1 MELIA
6 HRGSS
11 FDAPENSLE
20 AFLLAIDEGAQR
32 LELDIQV
39 SRDNIPFVCHDEST
53 GRVADRDILIRD
65 SDAATL
71 DTLTLSNGETLLR
84 FSTLCEAVSGLAEL
98 NVELKSI
105 TETSARI
112 IIETMQTHD
121 LLTSA
126 LITSFHPNALH
137 IVHSAGYTGATGL
150 IVGTSSMSI
159 RQRLYDAWPFAHW
172 HEVGATHLVIHH
184 RATHPLQRLYLAKH
198 GGSLILWMSMQDE
211 AQNERKRRKFYKR
224 IARIRPDGVIVGR
237 VREARKVFHKVMS
250 AS

>member
-11 FDAPENSLE
+11 FEAPENSLE
-20 AFLLAIDEGAQR
+20 AFLRAIDDGAQR
-32 LELDIQV
+32 LELDIQI
-39 SRDNIPFVCHDEST
+39 SRDNVPFVCHDEST
-53 GRVADRDILIRD
+53 GRVADRDVLIRD
-65 SDAATL
+65 TNAATL
-71 DTLTLSNGETLLR
+71 DTLKLSNGEALLR
-84 FSTLCEAVSGLAEL
+84 FSALCEAVNGLAEL

-105 TETSARI
+105 TEPSAHI
-112 IIETMQTHD
+112 LLEIMQTHD

-137 IVHSAGYTGATGL
+137 IIHAAGYTGATGL

-159 RQRLYDAWPFAHW
+159 RQRLYDAWPFAQW

-184 RATHPLQRLYLAKH
+184 RATHPLQRRYLAKH

-211 AQNERKRRKFYKR
+211 AQSERKRRRFYKR
-224 IARIRPDGVIVGR
+224 IARIRPDGAIVGR
-237 VREARKVFHKVMS
+237 VREARAVFQP
-250 AS
+250 